1 MPKKK
6 YVVKLDDAECQQLE
20 ELLRGGQHGARKLT
34 RARILLKASRARTS
48 ISHSVSVCRTVQ
60 AFLLSRPERFP
71 DTLES
76 ERAFLQV

>member
-34 RARILLKASRARTS
+34 RARILLKADAGYL
-48 ISHSVSVCRTVQ
+48 VE
-60 AFLLSRPERFP
+60 LS
-71 DTLES
+71 
-76 ERAFLQV
+76 